1 MQRNPI
7 LGTKWLKAIL
17 DLASYLAIDLVIE
30 TFRSLV
36 DSEVCH
42 SATPP
47 SHHVNN
53 ADKYP

>member
-7 LGTKWLKAIL
+7 LGTKWLKKIL

-30 TFRSLV
+30 TFRSPV

-53 ADKYP
+53 ADKYH